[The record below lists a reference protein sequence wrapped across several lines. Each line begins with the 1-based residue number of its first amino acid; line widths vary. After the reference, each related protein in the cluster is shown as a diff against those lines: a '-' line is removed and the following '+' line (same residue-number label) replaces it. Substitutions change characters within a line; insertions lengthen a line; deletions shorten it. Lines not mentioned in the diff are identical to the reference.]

1 MGLSS
6 QKTTTGLSKQAMP
19 YLQAGSGALQ
29 SVYDANKGNI
39 AEIGSDLM
47 GQYRRFSDSV
57 TNNPT
62 LGAAR
67 RFTADTIN
75 SDPSSNPQ
83 LDNIINTS
91 NNDIMD
97 RINAIFSRAGQTR
110 SSRQIGEVAK
120 QLSANESG
128 LRYNDWNAGQDRKAQ
143 AVQQAIAMGGLD
155 NQTSAALA
163 ALAEGAATTPYIGAQ
178 ILSQG
183 LGNLWGNSTTTKQSN
198 NIGQMLLNASSSAAA
213 AAAAASDRRLKCDIK
228 KVGQLADGLG
238 VYSYRYIPAPNAEI
252 AAFMPNGSAAQIG
265 VMADEVAQLRPWALG
280 PEIAGF
286 QTVNYGAL

>member
-6 QKTTTGLSKQAMP
+6 KKTTTGPSKQAMP

-29 SVYDANKGNI
+29 SVYDANKGNV

-67 RFTADTIN
+67 RFTTDTLN
-75 SDPSSNPQ
+75 SDPASNPN
-83 LDNIINTS
+83 LDAIVNTT

-97 RINAIFSRAGQTR
+97 RINAIFARSGQTR

-128 LRYNDWNAGQDRKAQ
+128 LRYNDWNAGMDRKAQ

-183 LGNLWGNSTTTKQSN
+183 LGNLWGNSQTTKTSGG
-198 NIGQMLLNASSSAAA
+198 IGQALL
-213 AAAAASDRRLKCDIK
+213 
-228 KVGQLADGLG
+228 GLG
-238 VYSYRYIPAPNAEI
+238 GA
-252 AAFMPNGSAAQIG
+252 
-265 VMADEVAQLRPWALG
+265 ALG
-280 PEIAGF
+280 GWAGGGF
-286 QTVNYGAL
+286 K

>member
-6 QKTTTGLSKQAMP
+6 QKTTTGPSKQAMP
-19 YLQAGSGALQ
+19 YLQAGSSALQ
-29 SVYDANKGNI
+29 SVYDANKGNV

-75 SDPSSNPQ
+75 SDPASNPQ

-128 LRYNDWNAGQDRKAQ
+128 LRYNDWNTGMDRKAQ

-155 NQTSAALA
+155 NQTSAALT
-163 ALAEGAATTPYIGAQ
+163 ALAEGAATTPYLGAQ

-183 LGNLWGNSTTTKQSN
+183 LGNLWGNSTTTKQGS
-198 NIGQMLLNASSSAAA
+198 NIGQMLLSAGATAGAAA
-213 AAAAASDRRLKCDIK
+213 LSDRRVKADIRK
-228 KVGQLADGLG
+228 LGELSDGLG
-238 VYSYRYIPAPNAEI
+238 VYSYRYKWENKP
-252 AAFMPNGSAAQIG
+252 QIG
-265 VMADEVAQLRPWALG
+265 VMADEVADLRPWALG
-280 PEIAGF
+280 PEIGGF
-286 QTVNYGAL
+286 MTVNYGAL

>member
-6 QKTTTGLSKQAMP
+6 SKTTTGPSKQAMP
-19 YLQAGSGALQ
+19 YLQAGSSALQ

-75 SDPSSNPQ
+75 SDPASNPQ

-120 QLSANESG
+120 QLSVNESG
-128 LRYNDWNAGQDRKAQ
+128 LRYNDWNAGMDRKAQ

-198 NIGQMLLNASSSAAA
+198 NIGQMLLSAGATAA
-213 AAAAASDRRLKCDIK
+213 GAALSDRRVKADIRK
-228 KVGQLADGLG
+228 LGELSDGLG
-238 VYSYRYIPAPNAEI
+238 VYSYRYKWETRP
-252 AAFMPNGSAAQIG
+252 QIG
-265 VMADEVAQLRPWALG
+265 VMADEVAELRPWALG
-280 PEIAGF
+280 PKISGF
-286 QTVNYGAL
+286 STVNYGAL

>member
-6 QKTTTGLSKQAMP
+6 KKTTTGPSKQAMP

-29 SVYDANKGNI
+29 SVYDANKGNV

-75 SDPSSNPQ
+75 SDPASNPQ

-128 LRYNDWNAGQDRKAQ
+128 LRYNDWNAGMDRKAQ

-183 LGNLWGNSTTTKQSN
+183 LGNLWGNSQTTKTSGG
-198 NIGQMLLNASSSAAA
+198 IGQALL
-213 AAAAASDRRLKCDIK
+213 
-228 KVGQLADGLG
+228 GLG
-238 VYSYRYIPAPNAEI
+238 GA
-252 AAFMPNGSAAQIG
+252 
-265 VMADEVAQLRPWALG
+265 ALG
-280 PEIAGF
+280 GWAGGGF
-286 QTVNYGAL
+286 K

>member
-6 QKTTTGLSKQAMP
+6 SKTTTGPSKQAMP
-19 YLQAGSGALQ
+19 YLQAGSSALQ
-29 SVYDANKGNI
+29 SVYDANKGNV

-75 SDPSSNPQ
+75 SDPASNPQ

-128 LRYNDWNAGQDRKAQ
+128 LRYNDWNTGMDRKAQ

-155 NQTSAALA
+155 NQTSAALT
-163 ALAEGAATTPYIGAQ
+163 ALAEGAATTPYLGAQ

-183 LGNLWGNSTTTKQSN
+183 LGNLWGNSTTTKQGS
-198 NIGQMLLNASSSAAA
+198 NIGQMLLSAGATAGAAA
-213 AAAAASDRRLKCDIK
+213 LSDRRVKADIRK
-228 KVGQLADGLG
+228 LGELSDGLG
-238 VYSYRYIPAPNAEI
+238 VYSYRYKWENKP
-252 AAFMPNGSAAQIG
+252 QIG
-265 VMADEVAQLRPWALG
+265 VMADEVADLRPWALG
-280 PEIAGF
+280 PEIGGF
-286 QTVNYGAL
+286 MTVNYGAL

>member
-6 QKTTTGLSKQAMP
+6 SKTTTGPSKQAMP
-19 YLQAGSGALQ
+19 YLQAGSSALQ
-29 SVYDANKGNI
+29 SVYDANKGNV

-47 GQYRRFSDSV
+47 GQYRRFSDGV

-67 RFTADTIN
+67 DWTRSTLQ
-75 SDPSSNPQ
+75 SDPASNPN
-83 LDNIINTS
+83 LDAIVNAT

-97 RINAIFSRAGQTR
+97 RINAIFARSGQTR

-128 LRYNDWNAGQDRKAQ
+128 LRYNDWNAGMDRKAQ
-143 AVQQAIAMGGLD
+143 AVQQAIGLGGLD

-213 AAAAASDRRLKCDIK
+213 AAAAASDRRLKQD
-228 KVGQLADGLG
+228 VVRLGELPDGLG
-238 VYSYRYIPAPNAEI
+238 VYSYRYRTAPNAEI
-252 AAFMPNGSAAQIG
+252 AAYIPDADNIHIG

-286 QTVNYGAL
+286 HTVNYGAL

>member
-6 QKTTTGLSKQAMP
+6 SKTTTGPSKQAMP
-19 YLQAGSGALQ
+19 YLQAGSSALQ
-29 SVYDANKGNI
+29 SVYDANKGNV

-75 SDPSSNPQ
+75 SDPASNPQ

-183 LGNLWGNSTTTKQSN
+183 LGNLWGNSTTTKQSGG
-198 NIGQMLLNASSSAAA
+198 IGQMLLNAAATAGAAA
-213 AAAAASDRRLKCDIK
+213 LSDRRVKADIRK
-228 KVGQLADGLG
+228 IGELSDGLG
-238 VYSYRYIPAPNAEI
+238 VYSYRYKWENKP
-252 AAFMPNGSAAQIG
+252 QIG
-265 VMADEVAQLRPWALG
+265 VMADEVADLRPWALG
-280 PEIAGF
+280 PEIGGF
-286 QTVNYGAL
+286 MTVNYGAL